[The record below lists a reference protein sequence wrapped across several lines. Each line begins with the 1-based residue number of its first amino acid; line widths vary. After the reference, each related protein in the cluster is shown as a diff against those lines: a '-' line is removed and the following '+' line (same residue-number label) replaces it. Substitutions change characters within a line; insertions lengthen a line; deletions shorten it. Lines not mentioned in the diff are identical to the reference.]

1 MKTYQAKPMGGAKPM
16 TALDAAS
23 GTGMA
28 FLTSELEKLDP
39 MTLPGILFCLLWL
52 IVGIA
57 LVVRLLGSLR
67 IWCSVLGQ

>member
-39 MTLPGILFCLLWL
+39 LLREPL
-52 IVGIA
+52 TSFTYPRDIFIETG
-57 LVVRLLGSLR
+57 G
-67 IWCSVLGQ
+67 GMG